1 MASPNSAFRR
11 LAEAFEKLKI
21 PFYVVGSVASSVH
34 GTCRATMDVDLV
46 ADVQPF
52 HITALC
58 AELDKEFYADPEMI
72 GAALSM
78 GRSFNL
84 IHFASSYKFD
94 IFPPGDDPYAQ
105 AQVERLVRKPVSIT
119 GEEPFQVPVASAED
133 TILNK
138 LAWYRA
144 GGGVSERQWH
154 DIRGIVEIQGDRLD
168 RDYMRRWAAHLQVED
183 LLAQALSP
191 S

>member
-1 MASPNSAFRR
+1 MTSDAGFKR
-11 LAEAFEKLKI
+11 LAEGFDRLQI
-21 PFYVVGSVASSVH
+21 QYCVCGSLASSVH
-34 GTCRATMDVDLV
+34 GIYRTTADIDLLASVRLNDATRL
-46 ADVQPF
+46 AN
-52 HITALC
+52 
-58 AELDKEFYADPEMI
+58 ELGKEFYADAAMI
-72 GAALSM
+72 QDAIAR

-84 IHFASSYKFD
+84 IHFASAYKFD
-94 IFPPGDDPYAQ
+94 IFPVIDDPYQQ
-105 AQVERLVRKPVSIT
+105 AQFERRKVQSVPLPDGIID
-119 GEEPFQVPVASAED
+119 VPVASAED

-138 LAWYRA
+138 LAWYRF

-168 RDYMRRWAAHLQVED
+168 RDYMRRWAAHLKVED